1 MDCIFC
7 RIIDRTAPG
16 SIIYEDDLVTAF
28 MDIHPIRPGQCMV
41 VPNHHIDH
49 FTDVDDETARHIMS
63 IAMRI
68 GRRMREVFA
77 PERVGMVV
85 HGYGVAHAHLVIVP
99 QHDPND
105 ITSGRVAEVKEEK
118 VVFRHSRLSAVDRTV
133 LNEQA
138 GKLAD
143 ASFDRVPPGPP
154 R

>member
-28 MDIHPIRPGQCMV
+28 MDIHPVRPGQCMV
-41 VPNHHIDH
+41 VPNHHVDH

-99 QHDPND
+99 QHDPDD
-105 ITSGRVAEVKEEK
+105 ITSGRMAEVEGEK
-118 VVFRHSRLSAVDRTV
+118 VVFRHSRLRPAERGD
-133 LNEQA
+133 LDQQA
-138 GKLAD
+138 ELLVPSKTD
-143 ASFDRVPPGPP
+143 HSFPPNNQ
-154 R
+154 